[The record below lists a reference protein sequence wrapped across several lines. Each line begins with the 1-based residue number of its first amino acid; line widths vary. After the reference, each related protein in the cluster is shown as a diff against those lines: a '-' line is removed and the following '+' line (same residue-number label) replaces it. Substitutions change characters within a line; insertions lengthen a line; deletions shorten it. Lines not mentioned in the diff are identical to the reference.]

1 MSEQAQK
8 KNTIYISLEPSIMV
22 TSKNVHI
29 GDIASVF
36 CSDPAVTHAV
46 SKIELFTFTESEQG
60 QMVVNAIAIIQ
71 EIQKQF
77 KEALIQNI
85 AGPETVV
92 YYRNLSSTRK
102 RQGLYKSI
110 FLMLLAFFGTAYSIM
125 SYNGDVGAVD
135 LLQDLYFMFTG
146 MHAENGTT
154 GYTFG
159 ILSYCLGLFLGMLV
173 FFNHGINHK
182 ETDDPTPLQVQMRLY
197 ERDVNDTI
205 VVDSTRKGKS
215 FDVD

>member
-1 MSEQAQK
+1 MSEQTLK
-8 KNTIYISLEPSIMV
+8 KDIIYISLEPSIMV
-22 TSKNVHI
+22 TAKNVHI

-36 CSDPAVTHAV
+36 CSDPAVTDTI
-46 SKIELFTFTESEQG
+46 SKIELFTFPESEQG
-60 QMVVNAIAIIQ
+60 QKVVNALAIIQ
-71 EIQKQF
+71 AAQKEY
-77 KEALIQNI
+77 KESLIQNI
-85 AGPETVV
+85 AESETIV
-92 YYRNLSSTRK
+92 YYRNLSPMRK
-102 RQGLYKSI
+102 RQGLYKSV

-159 ILSYCLGLFLGMLV
+159 ILAYCIGLFFGMLV

-215 FDVD
+215 LDVH